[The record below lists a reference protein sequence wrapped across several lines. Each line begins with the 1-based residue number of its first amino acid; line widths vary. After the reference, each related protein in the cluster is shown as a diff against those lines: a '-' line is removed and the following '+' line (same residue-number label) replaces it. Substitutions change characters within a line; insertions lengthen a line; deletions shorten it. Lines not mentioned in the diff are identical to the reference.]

1 MQYHLCFTVIS
12 AIIEMGFIFS
22 ALTKKKSEDALFS
35 DDDDFLG
42 GLGIEEKG
50 AAPKPKA
57 KLPDDDE
64 DGRPAKSAM
73 DKLLGKS
80 SVAKHLEPTKER
92 REFVLDAKYTQPQ
105 GKIRSFYVTYMY
117 IVIFI

>member
-1 MQYHLCFTVIS
+1 M
-12 AIIEMGFIFS
+12 
-22 ALTKKKSEDALFS
+22 LFS

-50 AAPKPKA
+50 VAPKPKA
-57 KLPDDDE
+57 KVPDDDE
-64 DGRPAKSAM
+64 ENRPAKSAM

-80 SVAKHLEPTKER
+80 SVAKHLEPAKER

-105 GKIRSFYVTYMY
+105 GKTLTFGISYYVNVKLNVY
-117 IVIFI
+117 IAFLSY